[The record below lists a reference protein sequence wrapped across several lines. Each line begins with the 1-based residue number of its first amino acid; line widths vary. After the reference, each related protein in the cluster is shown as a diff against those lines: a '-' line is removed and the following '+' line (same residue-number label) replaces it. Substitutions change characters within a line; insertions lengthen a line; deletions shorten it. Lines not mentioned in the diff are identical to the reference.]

1 MMPRSGRNGSF
12 NSCRGPTTPKH
23 HILDRIAI
31 HATRDHLEATLTWR
45 AGAQQHLWIERPL
58 RRRSGKVPWTEEE
71 NAWLRTHYAT
81 ATVDA
86 LQAHFLQRT
95 YTAIRRHAEDLGL
108 PRPQRGRP
116 KPRGTPWTEADKA
129 VLRAYARGAISEAE
143 LCAQLPGR
151 SWDAIEKQCQV
162 LGLTKGIKPMY
173 YRAISDTLEMISG
186 EDFSTME

>member
-1 MMPRSGRNGSF
+1 
-12 NSCRGPTTPKH
+12 
-23 HILDRIAI
+23 
-31 HATRDHLEATLTWR
+31 
-45 AGAQQHLWIERPL
+45 
-58 RRRSGKVPWTEEE
+58 
-71 NAWLRTHYAT
+71 LRTHYAT

-95 YTAIRRHAEDLGL
+95 YTAIRRHAEDLWL

-173 YRAISDTLEMISG
+173 YRAISDTLEMIFG
-186 EDFSTME
+186 EDFSRIVSSTYNLPRVVDFAALAAIAARCRVRAPLVDIPRMPYINT